1 MEIQEKLNQLNEKS
15 DALKNRV
22 DTVLDSTQPTEC
34 SIAMSPE
41 LKNEI
46 GNLIIEYMQLEQLC
60 EKECGERFKTLNAVK
75 TDYENAKTQKKQVT
89 QSKKIVTHMLSIL
102 KSGMIDIRTQQPTQN

>member
-1 MEIQEKLNQLNEKS
+1 MEIEKKLVELNEKS
-15 DALKNRV
+15 KEYKLRV
-22 DTVLDSTQPTEC
+22 DTILDSTQPTEA

-60 EKECGERFKTLNAVK
+60 EKECNDRFTFLTDAK
-75 TDYENAKTQKKQVT
+75 TDYENARAQKKQVT
-89 QSKKIVTHMLSIL
+89 QFKKIATHLLSIL